1 MIAMLTGRL
10 IRTDLT
16 QVVIDVSGV
25 GYLVTVSRR
34 CLEKMQGSDDVVSLL
49 TEMVVREDSMTLYGF
64 MAADEQA
71 AFRLLQSV
79 QGVGAKAAMA
89 ILSVLAP
96 AELHQAIMAGDKA
109 MVTRA
114 DGVGP
119 KLAQRI
125 VNELAEKVGA
135 VMSAAGTAGTITGSA
150 AGKDGAGSADA
161 GAAQTSH
168 IEAALS
174 ALVNLGYGRAEAW
187 QAVNDAAKAQPE
199 ASESALIG
207 AALRTLGSRL

>member
-10 IRTDLT
+10 VRTDLT

-34 CLEKMQGSDDVVSLL
+34 CLEQMQGAEGTVSVL
-49 TEMVVREDSMTLYGF
+49 TDMIVREDLMTLYGF
-64 MAADEQA
+64 AAADEQS
-71 AFRLLQSV
+71 AFRLLQTV

-89 ILSVLAP
+89 ILSVLSP
-96 AELHQAIMAGDKA
+96 DELHQAILAGDKA

-125 VNELAEKVGA
+125 VNELAEKVGT
-135 VMSAAGTAGTITGSA
+135 VMSAAGNAGSIT
-150 AGKDGAGSADA
+150 GKDGAAPVEA
-161 GAAQTSH
+161 GGAKTSH
-168 IEAALS
+168 TDGALS
-174 ALVNLGYGRAEAW
+174 ALVNLGYGRVEAW
-187 QAVNDAAKAQPE
+187 QAVNDAAKDLPE